1 MIWTIGWSI
10 SFAMKLSVT
19 QAKAQLT
26 EIVRLAEAGEEV
38 VLTRFGRD
46 VVRLVPLRHVPL
58 PAERRVA
65 LERARA
71 YGRKH
76 AKPGPTG
83 ARSQDFLYDEESGLP
98 K

>member
-1 MIWTIGWSI
+1 
-10 SFAMKLSVT
+10 MKLSVT

-71 YGRKH
+71 VRPQ
-76 AKPGPTG
+76 ARQ
-83 ARSQDFLYDEESGLP
+83 ARSNRRPQPGFP
-98 K
+98 V